1 MDSRRYIHPTCPA
14 YAPLAAPLGALV
26 ISDSFNHN
34 LIVNGALASGAT
46 VQLFHHN
53 IIGPS
58 HLEEVLREQIVK
70 RQPGTAHKPWRHGH
84 CEGIYSMKGEF
95 CKLPEIVAICTKYK
109 DDVNTVSFAY
119 RTVKILFS
127 CSDDNP
133 CKVWN
138 RRCFAAIEKNNRC
151 AREGHLDGITFIDSR
166 GDGHY
171 LISNDSCKTKNLQKL
186 DEDEEYAQIMARI
199 EELERME
206 ELENGNTSKDN
217 TQENEDTVVYD
228 GDG

>member
-171 LISNDSCKTKNLQKL
+171 LISNGKDQTTKLWDIWKMSSIVKL
-186 DEDEEYAQIMARI
+186 FVQDKKSAKA
-199 EELERME
+199 
-206 ELENGNTSKDN
+206 
-217 TQENEDTVVYD
+217 
-228 GDG
+228 